1 MLFALRPGSALLL
14 HHFLLPPS
22 AGGAKVAES
31 LSMAVNEA
39 SVPIVPRLGAAPSLR
54 PINIKSSPGFNQV
67 SLRAFRAHKRPFR
80 QGHFDWARLHG
91 PTTRRKPL
99 VCWR

>member
-14 HHFLLPPS
+14 HHFLLLPS

-67 SLRAFRAHKRPFR
+67 YLRAFRAHKR